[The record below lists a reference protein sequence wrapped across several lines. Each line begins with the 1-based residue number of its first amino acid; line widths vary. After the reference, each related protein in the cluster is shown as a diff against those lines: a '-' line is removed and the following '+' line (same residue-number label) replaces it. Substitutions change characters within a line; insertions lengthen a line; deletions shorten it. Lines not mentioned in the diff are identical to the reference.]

1 VEWKMRVL
9 VVCLLACLASAQDL
23 PDADTVNQL
32 LDVVESG
39 LDNSREGRQLFIT
52 LSLTSTATATQSITT
67 TTTITKSCFS
77 TASPITTCT
86 ATSTTTTTKST
97 ATTTTTTAAVTT
109 TTTAAPTTTTT
120 AAAAGRKRRSFRF
133 GRSEDLEE
141 VVPAAAE
148 DQISEET
155 AEVEQQASE
164 VAVEA
169 KEQPEDAQLTP
180 VVYQTFPE
188 ADVTRDDGVE
198 ASIED
203 ILPTKALRSR
213 FDMDAFDGV
222 YVEEEG
228 LSSGK
233 IEWREVAVRGRS
245 DQLCNARS
253 AMDRRPRFIVLSTG
267 TTTITSTAFSTVS
280 STAPSTVTFK
290 VSKVT
295 CTSSGFSFAVP
306 SC

>member
-1 VEWKMRVL
+1 VL

-97 ATTTTTTAAVTT
+97 ATTTTTTAAATT

-120 AAAAGRKRRSFRF
+120 VAAGRKRRSFRF

-169 KEQPEDAQLTP
+169 KEQPEDAALTP